1 MAFYFQVLWKR
12 KILIVMTTLATLA
25 VVVVGLSRMQT
36 VYTARTVLRV
46 IPFGIEKPDY
56 GTYLYFDQLSNT
68 FIAILENDT
77 VKDEAKTRLSLADL
91 PSWKA
96 SKIPNTELLEI
107 AVTDK
112 NPQLAQDVSNTLAD
126 LLVEQVQSQYLAG
139 VDGIE
144 ATLGTRIQALDDEI
158 TKLVDQQTALENQVP
173 RDNAQIATFER
184 AIAAREDT
192 RSRLLG
198 SYNQALV
205 AQTAQANTIS
215 IINRAALPDEPSGLS
230 HALLLAVAAVV
241 GVAGGVVLAFVMQ
254 NLQPHLYTSRQLE
267 EAVGFPII
275 GELPPIKRGL
285 RRDVFAGT
293 YAGAEVLRRLR
304 ARLLQTGAADAPKI
318 LLVTSP
324 NRNQDSATVA
334 ANIAISLTTVYPR
347 VLIVDTNLRQPYL
360 HVLWKLSDTCGLG
373 QVLGGGAAVEDALQ
387 TGPRPNLDVM
397 VAGAPD
403 LSAVDEIASAQFA
416 ELLDDLSHQY
426 GVIVLHGAPLVSY
439 ADSIVL
445 SERASDIL
453 LVVTKDSADKPV
465 SAAGQELAYAASKV
479 VGIVTVP

>member
-12 KILIVMTTLATLA
+12 KILIVLTTVATLV
-25 VVVVGLSRMQT
+25 VVVVGQSRMQT
-36 VYTARTVLRV
+36 VYTARTILRV

-56 GTYLYFDQLSNT
+56 GTYVYFDQLSNT
-68 FIAILENDT
+68 FISILESDT
-77 VKDEAKTRLSLADL
+77 VKDDAKTQLNMAEL

-107 AVTDK
+107 SVTDK
-112 NPQLAQDVSNTLAD
+112 DPQLAQKVSNTLAD
-126 LLVEQVQSQYLAG
+126 LLIEQVQSQYLSG

-158 TKLVDQQTALENQVP
+158 ASLVDEQTALENQIP
-173 RDNAQIATFER
+173 RDNAQIATYER

-215 IINRAALPDEPSGLS
+215 IINRAPLPEEPSGLS
-230 HALLLAVAAVV
+230 RSLMLAVAAVV
-241 GVAGGVVLAFVMQ
+241 GLGGGIVLAFVVQ
-254 NLQPHLYTSRQLE
+254 NLQPHLYTSKQLE
-267 EAVGFPII
+267 NAAGFPII
-275 GELPPIKRGL
+275 GDLPPIKRGL

-293 YAGAEVLRRLR
+293 YAGAEVLRRMR
-304 ARLLQTGAADAPKI
+304 ARLLMTGAADAPKI

-334 ANIAISLTTVYPR
+334 ANVAISLTTVYAR
-347 VLIVDTNLRQPYL
+347 VLIIDTNLRQPTL
-360 HVLWKLSDTCGLG
+360 HTLWKLSDTPGLD
-373 QVLGGGAAVEDALQ
+373 QVLSGDAAVEDALQ

-403 LSAVDEIASAQFA
+403 QSAVDEIASAQFM
-416 ELLDDLSHQY
+416 ELLDDLIDQY
-426 GVIVLHGAPLVSY
+426 DVIVLHGAPLVLY

-453 LVVTKDSADKPV
+453 LVIAKDSAEKPV
-465 SAAGQELAYAASKV
+465 SAAGQELTYVASKV
-479 VGIVTVP
+479 LGVVTVR